1 MKSETAPKLLRC
13 AVYTRKSSEEGLDQ
27 AFNSLHAQRE
37 ACEAY
42 IKSQAHEGWRL
53 VPTAYDDGGF
63 SGGSLERP
71 GVRQLMADV
80 DAGKIDIVVV
90 YKVDRLTRSLADF
103 AKLVDRFD
111 KTGASFVSIT
121 QSFNTTTSMG
131 RLTLNV
137 LLSFAQ
143 FEREVTGERIRDKIA
158 ASKAK
163 GMWMGGNLPL
173 GYDAPTDPTTRAL
186 VVNEAEAAQVRLIF
200 ERYLALGHG
209 SGLAVWLDQNG
220 IRSKAHV
227 TRRGRTTG
235 GVPFSRGALFYLL
248 KNRTYLGEITHK
260 ARTFPG
266 AHPGIVDPEVF
277 VAAQALMAANTQ
289 QRGERPQRAATMAL
303 KGLLFD
309 ADGDPMSPTF
319 TYGRGGRL
327 YRYYASA
334 PMQSGFRRAKN
345 DETIRRVPA
354 DSIEPIVRATLER
367 LTRRV
372 GAALPTLIRA
382 EVHEH
387 ELHLA
392 VAGSTVLAAHADP
405 QRELQRLQARL
416 GEGER
421 ALFDAADPQAVRI
434 VLPVRLTFRG
444 GRTWLV
450 SSDGRAAPRPAKL
463 DKKLVKALRASHRLA
478 EECGLKGG
486 PPEATLA
493 ARPLSTYERRLCR
506 LAFLAPEI
514 QAAILAGRQ
523 PASLN
528 LQRLMR
534 SDIPLAWD
542 DQRSALDLEPSAMAA

>member
-1 MKSETAPKLLRC
+1 MKTDPHAKLLRC

-186 VVNEAEAAQVRLIF
+186 VVNEAEAAQVRSIF
-200 ERYLALGHG
+200 EHYLALGHG
-209 SGLAVWLDQNG
+209 SALAAWLEQNG
-220 IRSKAHV
+220 ICSKAR
-227 TRRGRTTG
+227 TNSRGQSTG
-235 GVPFSRGALFYLL
+235 GAPFSRGALFYLL
-248 KNRTYLGEITHK
+248 NNRTYLGEITHK
-260 ARTFPG
+260 GRSFPG
-266 AHPGIVDPEVF
+266 AHPGIVDSEVF
-277 VAAQALMAANTQ
+277 AAAQALLASQTQ
-289 QRGERPQRAATMAL
+289 RRGERPQRAATMAL
-303 KGLLFD
+303 KGILFD
-309 ADGDPMSPTF
+309 ADGDPMTPSF

-334 PMQSGFRRAKN
+334 PMQAGFRRAKG

-354 DSIEPIVRATLER
+354 REIEPIVRAALER
-367 LTRRV
+367 LTRRA
-372 GAALPTLIRA
+372 GAAPPTLRRA
-382 EVHEH
+382 EVHDH
-387 ELHLA
+387 ELHLLIGA
-392 VAGSTVLAAHADP
+392 SSILAAHGDP
-405 QRELQRLQARL
+405 EREIDRLRARL
-416 GEGER
+416 GNGER
-421 ALFDAADPQAVRI
+421 ACFDAADPEVVRI
-434 VLPVRLTFRG
+434 ALPVRVKLRG
-444 GRTWLV
+444 GRTWLESANDQV
-450 SSDGRAAPRPAKL
+450 APRRARL
-463 DKKLVKALRASHRLA
+463 DKKLVNALRAGHRLA
-478 EECGLKGG
+478 EERGLKGSS
-486 PPEATLA
+486 EAKALS
-493 ARPLSTYERRLCR
+493 RPMSTYERRLCR
-506 LAFLAPEI
+506 LAFLAPDI

-523 PASLN
+523 PDSLN
-528 LQRLMR
+528 LQRLMQ
-534 SDIPLAWD
+534 DEIPLAWEA
-542 DQRSALDLEPSAMAA
+542 QNSAFELTPAIAA